1 MKHVTRWLFVV
12 LFVSSLTSFVKK
24 DRLPVGLEV
33 GEMAPAFGLAGNRP
47 FALDSCKGGYVLLS
61 FWASYDASSRQRN
74 AAFSNAVQQSD
85 GAVRLVSVSFDEYP
99 SIFRETIRQDHIQG
113 TCCVETEGRASEI
126 FEEYELERGFGNYL
140 LDGNGTIVAKNI
152 AASQLQAYVA
162 CQPTNPGTSP
172 SQER

>member
-1 MKHVTRWLFVV
+1 MRYVKWTVIVV
-12 LFVSSLTSFVKK
+12 LFTVLFSSFINLGTPTTG
-24 DRLPVGLEV
+24 LHVGDT
-33 GEMAPAFGLAGNRP
+33 APDFQLSGSDQSL
-47 FALDSCKGGYVLLS
+47 SSYKGHYVLLS